1 MIVRTFLLWAQHAAA
16 GRRAEAAAALAR
28 AVLHGGLS
36 ATDRRDAETALA
48 ALLDDA
54 SPLVRRA
61 LAEAFAGSG
70 DAPRHL
76 IVALANDQ
84 GDVAALVLARSPVLT
99 DADLVDCAALGDD
112 TARDA
117 IAARPRVSAGVAGAL
132 AEIAGPRALTILI
145 ANPGAVLAGSSL
157 MRVLERHGDD
167 GALREAMLARD
178 DLPVEVRQA
187 VAARLAASLQDFVVG
202 CGWLTRERGARVA
215 REARDRATLA
225 LRDEATHPGDAA
237 RLVAHLRRSGQ
248 LTAALVLRATLSG
261 RMDFAEAALADL
273 AGLPSARVAAL
284 IHDGSGGAVA
294 ALYRRAGLPAELY
307 PAFEAALSAW
317 REGARGTIDA
327 AGPRLSRLM
336 IERALTACEAMP
348 FEEARAVL
356 ALLARFDAEAAREEA
371 RTVAEQV
378 AHEAAQEAALEAV
391 VDALPAAL
399 LDSYRESRAKA
410 A

>member
-28 AVLHGGLS
+28 AVLYGDLKP
-36 ATDRRDAETALA
+36 ADRRDAETALA

-61 LAEAFAGSG
+61 LAEAFAGSPE
-70 DAPRHL
+70 APRHL
-76 IVALANDQ
+76 VVALANDQ
-84 GDVAALVLARSPVLT
+84 GDVAALVLARSPVLS
-99 DADLVDCAALGDD
+99 DADLVDCVALGDD
-112 TARDA
+112 LAREA
-117 IAARPRVSAGVAGAL
+117 VAARSTLSAGVAGAL
-132 AEIAGPRALTILI
+132 AEIAGAGALAMLL
-145 ANPGAVLAGSSL
+145 ANPGAAVAGSSL
-157 MRVLERHGDD
+157 MRMLERHGDD

-178 DLPVEVRQA
+178 DLPAEVRQA

-202 CGWLTRERGARVA
+202 CGWLTRERGARVV

-225 LRDEATHPGDAA
+225 LRGAEAAG
-237 RLVAHLRRSGQ
+237 LVAHLRRSGQ
-248 LTAALVLRATLSG
+248 LTASLVLRAALSG

-273 AGLPSARVAAL
+273 AGLPPARVAAL
-284 IHDGSGGAVA
+284 IHDGRGGAVA
-294 ALYRRAGLPAELY
+294 ALYRRAGLPPELF
-307 PAFEAALSAW
+307 PAFDAALSAW

-356 ALLARFDAEAAREEA
+356 SLLARFDAEAAREEA
-371 RTVAEQV
+371 RAVADALAE
-378 AHEAAQEAALEAV
+378 EAALDAV

>member
-1 MIVRTFLLWAQHAAA
+1 MIDRTFLLWAQHAAA
-16 GRRAEAAAALAR
+16 GRRAEAVAALAR
-28 AVLHGGLS
+28 AVLYGDLS

-61 LAEAFAGSG
+61 LAEALATSPE
-70 DAPRHL
+70 APRHL
-76 IVALANDQ
+76 VVALANDQ

-99 DADLVDCAALGDD
+99 DADLVDGVALGDD
-112 TARDA
+112 LARDA
-117 IAARPRVSAGVAGAL
+117 VASRAVLSAGVSGAL
-132 AEIAGPRALTILI
+132 AEIAGPATLALLL
-145 ANPGAVLAGSSL
+145 ANPGAAVAGSSL
-157 MRVLERHGDD
+157 MRMLERHGDD
-167 GALREAMLARD
+167 GAVREAMLDRD

-187 VAARLAASLQDFVVG
+187 VAARLAASLRDFVVG
-202 CGWLTRERGARVA
+202 CGWLGRERGARVV

-225 LRDEATHPGDAA
+225 LPVAGEAA

-248 LTAALVLRATLSG
+248 LTASLVLRAALSG

-273 AGLPSARVAAL
+273 AGMPSDRVAAL
-284 IHDGSGGAVA
+284 VYDGRGGAVA
-294 ALYRRAGLPAELY
+294 ALYRRAGLPPELY

-317 REGARGTIDA
+317 REGARGTLDA

-336 IERALTACEAMP
+336 IERALTACETMP

-371 RTVAEQV
+371 RAIADEVAQ
-378 AHEAAQEAALEAV
+378 QAALEAV

-399 LDSYRESRAKA
+399 LDSYREGRAKA